1 MLPTARFLAVL
12 LLIAALRAASY
23 SQAETV
29 PAHHPVYPFL
39 KRMEVK
45 GILTNYHDGVL
56 PLSRREVGEYLA
68 LLAENQDELTRTDV
82 AYLGELLSEFQ
93 LELIGS
99 TEGFNR
105 VILPQEGSF
114 WSALGEEF
122 SDREKFL
129 FFHSDSTIRVFANVL
144 VDLDVR
150 RGRSD
155 LIGKTHAEYFQF
167 GGRIRGTLWG
177 KLGFSAQITNA
188 QFWGSR
194 ELLERDPYIS
204 QSHALGVVNAQ
215 NFDFAE
221 SYLRFDAGWV
231 SAQLGRER
239 VLWGSGVDER
249 MTLGDRVRLF
259 DFIRADAGS
268 DWFRYTFM
276 HAWLLGLPDTITFT
290 LPFDPDYEFLEQA
303 NADKYFAA
311 HRVSFSIGGAVDL
324 GAQEMVIYSN
334 RSPDL
339 AYLNPLAFI
348 ESFQR
353 SRGERDNVFW
363 AFDAQ
368 LHVIPNVELQGTILY
383 DDLNVPDLF
392 SDLWTDRYAWQA
404 GLTYADPFTIPD
416 LSLAAEYT
424 RVEPYV
430 FSHGRSREGSYT
442 SLTTLLGPR
451 IGPNADSWFLRAD
464 YRAGRNLW
472 FSADVTLQR
481 MGENVVDSTG
491 VLLRNV
497 GGDEFQPH
505 RDTDPLTKEFLDGI
519 RVDRRRIRLAATWEV
534 VNQIWLEAWYIHHEE
549 KNLEAGSTVQESV
562 YALHAKL
569 EF

>member
-1 MLPTARFLAVL
+1 
-12 LLIAALRAASY
+12 
-23 SQAETV
+23 
-29 PAHHPVYPFL
+29 
-39 KRMEVK
+39 
-45 GILTNYHDGVL
+45 
-56 PLSRREVGEYLA
+56 
-68 LLAENQDELTRTDV
+68 
-82 AYLGELLSEFQ
+82 
-93 LELIGS
+93 
-99 TEGFNR
+99 
-105 VILPQEGSF
+105 
-114 WSALGEEF
+114 
-122 SDREKFL
+122 
-129 FFHSDSTIRVFANVL
+129 
-144 VDLDVR
+144 
-150 RGRSD
+150 
-155 LIGKTHAEYFQF
+155 
-167 GGRIRGTLWG
+167 
-177 KLGFSAQITNA
+177 
-188 QFWGSR
+188 
-194 ELLERDPYIS
+194 
-204 QSHALGVVNAQ
+204 
-215 NFDFAE
+215 
-221 SYLRFDAGWV
+221 
-231 SAQLGRER
+231 
-239 VLWGSGVDER
+239 
-249 MTLGDRVRLF
+249 
-259 DFIRADAGS
+259 
-268 DWFRYTFM
+268 M

-404 GLTYADPFTIPD
+404 GLIWAAPFTIPD
-416 LSLAAEYT
+416 LSLGAEYT